1 MIGAAFW
8 AVKMQTAKRSTSF
21 WQEFI
26 LLFNQVLKGVGMAQP
41 IINVENFRK
50 TYAAFVAVDN
60 ISFAVPPGEIF
71 GLLGPNGAGKTTTL
85 ECLEGLRQPDSG
97 RLTVAG
103 FDPHKDAPKLRQVIG
118 VQLQAAGM
126 PEAMTPNEAMAF
138 FCAYHQVTP
147 RYDLLDR
154 FGLSSK
160 RKTQFHEL
168 STGQQR
174 RLALAL
180 AIAHEPQVLF
190 LDEPTAG
197 LDVASRTELHAV
209 MRELRSKGTTIIL
222 ATHDMAEAEQLSD
235 RVAILLNGRIAT
247 IGTPLEITATGAGL
261 TKVSV
266 HTRDNLLLNSQRT
279 FPAVAQIVQ
288 KESYALYFSRDI
300 GQTVPALIAF
310 VQAAQDELIDLRVE
324 RPSLEERFLELTN
337 HQGKGA

>member
-1 MIGAAFW
+1 MAHSMI
-8 AVKMQTAKRSTSF
+8 RIS
-21 WQEFI
+21 
-26 LLFNQVLKGVGMAQP
+26 
-41 IINVENFRK
+41 NFCK
-50 TYAAFVAVDN
+50 TYGDFVAVDD
-60 ISFAVPPGEIF
+60 ISFTVQPGEIF

-97 RLTVAG
+97 TLAVAG
-103 FDPHKDAPKLRQVIG
+103 VNPTKEAHKLRRVIG

-138 FCAYHQVTP
+138 FCAYHGVAP

-154 FGLSSK
+154 FGLMAK
-160 RKTQFHEL
+160 RQTQFHEL

-174 RLALAL
+174 RLSLAL

-197 LDVASRTELHAV
+197 LDVASRTELHSV
-209 MRELRSKGTTIIL
+209 MRELKASGTTIVL

-235 RVAILLNGRIAT
+235 RVAILLNGRIAAS
-247 IGTPLEITATGAGL
+247 GTPMEITATGAGL

-266 HTRDNLLLNSQRT
+266 HTKANKLLHSQQP
-279 FPAVAQIVQ
+279 FPAVTQSLF
-288 KESYALYFSRDI
+288 KEKYAIYFSHDI
-300 GQTVPALIAF
+300 AQTVPAVIAF
-310 VQAAQDELIDLRVE
+310 VQEQADELIDLRVE

-337 HQGKGA
+337 HNNTGE